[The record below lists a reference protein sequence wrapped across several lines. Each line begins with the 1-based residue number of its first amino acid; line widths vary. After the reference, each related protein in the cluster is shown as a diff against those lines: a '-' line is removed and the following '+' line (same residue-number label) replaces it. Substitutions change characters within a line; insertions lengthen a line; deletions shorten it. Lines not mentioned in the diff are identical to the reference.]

1 MKYRLGVLLLFLATL
16 FAAPLQAAVFDLGSV
31 LTSYILLVQTKA
43 SSEDDAAKS
52 VREKTGGRVL
62 GVEKAAKGGKTV
74 YLVKVL
80 LPSGTVRVVE
90 VGGR

>member
-1 MKYRLGVLLLFLATL
+1 MKYRLGVLLMFLATL
-16 FAAPLQAAVFDLGSV
+16 VAAPLQAAVFDLGSV

-62 GVEKAAKGGKTV
+62 GVEKAAKGGNTV

>member
-1 MKYRLGVLLLFLATL
+1 MKYRSTIALLFLATL
-16 FAAPLQAAVFDLGSV
+16 FTAQVPAAVLDLGGV

-52 VREKTGGRVL
+52 VRAKTGGRVL
-62 GVEKAAKGGKTV
+62 GVETAAKGGATV

-90 VGGR
+90 VAGR

>member
-1 MKYRLGVLLLFLATL
+1 MKYRLRVLLLFLAMSHIVPTH
-16 FAAPLQAAVFDLGSV
+16 AAVIDLGGV

-62 GVEKAAKGGKTV
+62 SVETAAKGGVTV

-90 VGGR
+90 VSGR

>member
-1 MKYRLGVLLLFLATL
+1 MKYCLRVLLIFCV
-16 FAAPLQAAVFDLGSV
+16 AAVATPVHATITDLGGV
-31 LTSYILLVQTKA
+31 LTSYILIVQTKA
-43 SSEDDAAKS
+43 RSEDDAAKS

-62 GVEKAAKGGKTV
+62 GVETAASGGKTV

-90 VGGR
+90 VSGQ

>member
-1 MKYRLGVLLLFLATL
+1 MKHRLQWLFLILVLAIS
-16 FAAPLQAAVFDLGSV
+16 APVSANIMDLGGV
-31 LTSYILLVQTKA
+31 LTSYILLVQSKI
-43 SSEDDAAKS
+43 SNEDQAAKS

-62 GVEKAAKGGKTV
+62 GVDTAAKGGKTI

-90 VGGR
+90 VGGQ